1 MAHRSRLRLVGA
13 VVAALSVLLAATAPL
28 QAVTEAKEARMRFA
42 YWTGCSP
49 LKLFVSILTVEAAR
63 RMGLT
68 EAAVATAVRSRLRA
82 ARIYTDTDNAE
93 VPLLVAQVAIYYSE
107 DQQIIGG
114 AHHVRLSLYKHVHDP
129 LSGLSGYAE
138 TKILPV
144 GMLGVHDGK
153 AAFILSGIA
162 GIMDSFIDDY
172 LRVNEPACSRS
183 PINP

>member
-49 LKLFVSILTVEAAR
+49 LKLFVSIPVEAAR

-68 EAAVATAVRSRLRA
+68 EAAVSTAVRSRLRA
-82 ARIYTDTDNAE
+82 ARIYTDTDNVE
-93 VPLLVAQVAIYYSE
+93 VPLLVAQVALYYSE

-114 AHHVRLSLYKHVHDP
+114 AHAVRLSLYKHVHDP

-138 TKILPV
+138 TKIVPV
-144 GMLGVHDGK
+144 VGLIGIHDGK

-162 GIMDSFIDDY
+162 RIMDSFIDDY